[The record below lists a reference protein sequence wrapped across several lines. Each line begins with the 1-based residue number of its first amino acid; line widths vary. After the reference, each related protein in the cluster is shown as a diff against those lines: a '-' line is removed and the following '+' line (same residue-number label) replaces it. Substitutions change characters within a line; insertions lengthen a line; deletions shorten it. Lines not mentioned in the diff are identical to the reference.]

1 MELTIIQGY
10 RFYKSPKFHT
20 HAYVSDTLIKEAV
33 SEQFSYIKDCIC
45 NGIFDISVTH
55 DFTKIIGTSHCIECP
70 PHAKGVYFKRRGRR
84 PYLSRMIKGKEPQE
98 TTLCTVVLRYNETAK
113 EFIVISAWTGGQ
125 SKPELGNINYFE
137 RCTDPVKEIMESAIF
152 WTSHA
157 LIEENDERG

>member
-1 MELTIIQGY
+1 
-10 RFYKSPKFHT
+10 
-20 HAYVSDTLIKEAV
+20 
-33 SEQFSYIKDCIC
+33 
-45 NGIFDISVTH
+45 
-55 DFTKIIGTSHCIECP
+55 
-70 PHAKGVYFKRRGRR
+70 
-84 PYLSRMIKGKEPQE
+84 MIKGKEPQE

-157 LIEENDERG
+157 LIEENDERGW